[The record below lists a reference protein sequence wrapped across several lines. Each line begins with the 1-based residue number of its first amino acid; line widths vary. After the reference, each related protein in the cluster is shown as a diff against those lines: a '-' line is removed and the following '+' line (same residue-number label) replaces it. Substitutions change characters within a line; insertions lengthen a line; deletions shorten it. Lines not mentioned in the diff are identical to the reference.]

1 MKRLIK
7 VITVFILSIF
17 VVTGCNKT
25 ISVTYNV
32 QTGDKV
38 EVVLNTKENYKLTT
52 DVPFKINRGDDLV
65 TIGQFLTEDGYQYYV
80 STIATDPKVSDK
92 REDKKDD
99 HTYVYW
105 TYDNR
110 SYEYLIYL
118 KDSKTAVLL
127 VTDTTKEDAD
137 KVFDMLQFNL
147 K

>member
-7 VITVFILSIF
+7 VITVFVLSIF

-52 DVPFKINRGDDLV
+52 YVPFKINRCDDLV
-65 TIGQFLTEDGYQYYV
+65 TIGQFLTEDGYEYYV

-110 SYEYLIYL
+110 SYEYLVYL